1 MTPGCGVVPPQ
12 LTIGEL
18 VQRYIFGGGRH
29 CFLVND
35 EDRLEGALTLN
46 NIKSVP
52 QSKWAVT
59 PVREVMT
66 PAAQLRMLS
75 PGQDALS
82 ILEQMDESGI
92 NQMPVV
98 GEEGVIGLVTRDGL
112 MRLLYI
118 QSELG
123 IKH

>member
-1 MTPGCGVVPPQ
+1 MTPVDK
-12 LTIGEL
+12 L
-18 VQRYIFGGGRH
+18 
-29 CFLVND
+29 
-35 EDRLEGALTLN
+35 
-46 NIKSVP
+46 S
-52 QSKWAVT
+52 
-59 PVREVMT
+59 
-66 PAAQLRMLS
+66 MLP

-123 IKH
+123 INR